1 MSSMRKL
8 LAVETKLFLRE
19 PPAIFWALAFP
30 ALLLA
35 ALGGVFPGFTEPVKE
50 FGGLRLIDVYLPI
63 SLVVAMATVGVTG
76 LPPVLASYRQYGI
89 LRRFAVTPVGPS
101 RLLSTQLLVH
111 LGAAI
116 VATVLAV
123 GVAVIAFDVPFPKD
137 PVMFGLVLL
146 LAAAAMFSIGLL
158 IGALA
163 PTVSSGQG
171 IAMAA
176 YFPMLLFA
184 GVYFPRETMPDGL
197 RAVSD
202 LSPAGAAVQ
211 AMKDAWFGAT
221 PDAGSLLVMALVAVA
236 AGLLAVRFLRWD

>member
-1 MSSMRKL
+1 MSSMGKL
-8 LAVETKLFLRE
+8 LTVETKLFLRE

-35 ALGGVFPGFTEPVKE
+35 ALGGLFPGFTEPVKE

-63 SLVVAMATVGVTG
+63 SLVVALATVGVTG
-76 LPPVLASYRQYGI
+76 LPPVLASYRQYGV

-123 GVAVIAFDVPFPKD
+123 GVAGIAFDVPFPKD

-163 PTVSSGQG
+163 PSVSSGQG
-171 IAMAA
+171 IAMAV

-197 RAVSD
+197 KAVSD

-221 PDAGSLLVMALVAVA
+221 PDAGSLLVMAVIAA
-236 AGLLAVRFLRWD
+236 GAGLLAVRFLRWD